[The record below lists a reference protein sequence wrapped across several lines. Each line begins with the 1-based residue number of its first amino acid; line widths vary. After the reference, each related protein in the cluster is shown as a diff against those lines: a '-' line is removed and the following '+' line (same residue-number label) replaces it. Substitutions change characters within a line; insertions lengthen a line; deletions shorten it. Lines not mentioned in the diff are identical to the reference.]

1 MNDRRPF
8 IAGDRVRHRPSGETW
23 SLACDEEDRRVYPS
37 GYPETR
43 AEASDCDLATAATHA
58 QRVAMLRE
66 VADSRGDG
74 YRSAIARRQL
84 AELDEDYARRLV
96 GLELDGMAAQAHA
109 AATRVAILRARYGRD
124 LVRART
130 HGELLDAL
138 DIALCKRSR
147 ILEAT

>member
-8 IAGDRVRHRPSGETW
+8 IAGDHVRHRPSGEQW
-23 SLACDEEDRRVYPS
+23 RLACDEEDRRVYPA

-58 QRVAMLRE
+58 QRIAMLRE
-66 VADSRGDG
+66 VADGRGDG
-74 YRSAIARRQL
+74 YRSAIAKRQL
-84 AELDEDYARRLV
+84 AELDGDYARRLV
-96 GLELDGMAAQAHA
+96 GLELDRMAARAHVI
-109 AATRVAILRARYGRD
+109 ATRTAVLRARYGRD

-138 DIALCKRSR
+138 DTCTATSR
-147 ILEAT
+147 FLEAT